1 MLFRTLKPFIWSKRR
16 LSVCLPVP
24 NPTPTSEILPW
35 IPSFARTSFAFIR
48 IIALSSIVY
57 LCASFFTSSRA
68 AVEALIETTY
78 LVDFF
83 IVARLIKLLRVF
95 LIREVSFSF
104 KSVYEIVLTIST
116 QSWQWRFPGDL
127 SNYSASRSNLS
138 PICCFK
144 IYLVSINI
152 LNFYSSVLD

>member
-1 MLFRTLKPFIWSKRR
+1 MLFRTLKPFIWSYRR

-24 NPTPTSEILPW
+24 NPTPTSEIFPW
-35 IPSFARTSFAFIR
+35 IPSFARTSFAFMS
-48 IIALSSIVY
+48 IIALSSIVF

-68 AVEALIETTY
+68 AVEALIETIY
-78 LVDFF
+78 LVGFF
-83 IVARLIKLLRVF
+83 IVVRLLKLLRVF
-95 LIREVSFSF
+95 FIKEVSYSF

-116 QSWQWRFPGDL
+116 HSWQWRLPGDL

-138 PICCFK
+138 PIYCFK

-152 LNFYSSVLD
+152 FSFYSSVLD